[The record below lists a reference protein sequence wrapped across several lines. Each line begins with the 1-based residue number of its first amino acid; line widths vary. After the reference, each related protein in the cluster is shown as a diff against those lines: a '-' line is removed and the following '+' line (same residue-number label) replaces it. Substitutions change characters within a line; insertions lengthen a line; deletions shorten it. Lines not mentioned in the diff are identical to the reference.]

1 MEVVLDRSP
10 GGEVT
15 NLFFN
20 YFEGSNQIIIGRESE
35 MRGSLVKCGERPL
48 EGFEK
53 CLKPFENYKAMDLFS
68 GFYGLNRSGKSD

>member
-10 GGEVT
+10 GEEVT

-35 MRGSLVKCGERPL
+35 MRGSMVKCGGRPL
-48 EGFEK
+48 R
-53 CLKPFENYKAMDLFS
+53 
-68 GFYGLNRSGKSD
+68 GL